1 MKGEKDALL
10 MLAHRKETNEKRIPN
25 GPGFTVTHGSAM
37 GNQDSFSPFCDAG
50 GGKKRKKPHEKRSC
64 SDNERQ
70 LRVPTG
76 TLQ

>member
-37 GNQDSFSPFCDAG
+37 GNQDGFSLFCDAG
-50 GGKKRKKPHEKRSC
+50 RKNTEAS
-64 SDNERQ
+64 
-70 LRVPTG
+70 
-76 TLQ
+76 